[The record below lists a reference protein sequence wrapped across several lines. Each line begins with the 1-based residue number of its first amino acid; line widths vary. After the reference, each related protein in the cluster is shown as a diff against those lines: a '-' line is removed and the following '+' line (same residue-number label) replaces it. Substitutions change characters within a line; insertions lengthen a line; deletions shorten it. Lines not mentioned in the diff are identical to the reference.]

1 MDSID
6 VDILTPKSPE
16 GDLFRFAGTFYSR
29 REITPPLGDRG
40 VPVINPEIDQR
51 IISFWVCLCLLAVT
65 V

>member
-29 REITPPLGDRG
+29 REITPPSGGRG
-40 VPVINPEIDQR
+40 VPLNPLKGTYSASRVLFIPEGK
-51 IISFWVCLCLLAVT
+51 LLPL
-65 V
+65 